1 MYVLAIYVIIFAC
14 LTALLIKGFK
24 PWGNGETQSLHW
36 LWWTL
41 YQPSLMTKGAA
52 CSLAPRL
59 QCQPLGKSTIIGLP
73 VRLQGLVGEW
83 GGMQLD
89 PYPSDLTDSPKKF
102 GLSSACQI
110 VRTWEEI
117 IFYCNEK
124 FLSRR
129 GSWTENQPGLER
141 PFSILLLPSS
151 EMLDLGHREETAEVL
166 HQQIFLLPP
175 MDAESTYVCGF
186 NSERLPFKQE
196 NERCCGFVS
205 PSQPKDCRGFI
216 TIMILL

>member
-14 LTALLIKGFK
+14 LTALFIKGFK

-52 CSLAPRL
+52 CSLVPRL
-59 QCQPLGKSTIIGLP
+59 QCQPPGKNTIIGLP

-83 GGMQLD
+83 GGMRLD
-89 PYPSDLTDSPKKF
+89 PYPSDLTNSPKKF

-129 GSWTENQPGLER
+129 GSWTENQPGPER

-151 EMLDLGHREETAEVL
+151 EMLDLGHRVETAEVL
-166 HQQIFLLPP
+166 HHQI
-175 MDAESTYVCGF
+175 S
-186 NSERLPFKQE
+186 
-196 NERCCGFVS
+196 CCVQWMLNQLMFVGLT
-205 PSQPKDCRGFI
+205 QRGFPSSKKMRGAVVLSLQASQK
-216 TIMILL
+216 TAGVL